1 MKRAQNDKIENF
13 NNCNKKP
20 KLENQI
26 TIVSNNKSCL
36 ENLTDEILFEIF
48 DYLDTYYI
56 YKGFYHLN
64 KRFKNIF
71 INSNISEAIN
81 ILPMSKLNFENY
93 YINIIL
99 PNRNRINLLRLTNPF
114 TLDAIFSPPSIILEF
129 IRLEILI
136 LDNIQSKNLS
146 KFFYCLRSLTK
157 FHSLTLSL
165 ADNIEFL
172 NDIFS
177 NILSLSKLKYCK
189 IIYQTKNDET
199 PFSPFLTIYDR
210 SPIEYLIIDGCFPF
224 DSLNNLLCCLPRLRH
239 LSMNSFRKS
248 SFRDLDEDLPLIELK
263 YLKYVSLKFN
273 YFICYNDFE
282 NLAKKF
288 FYHVQTLRL
297 TTTGDEEYLNAKRWK
312 KLILSSMPYLNI
324 FDINHDGSIR
334 NNNFTYHDI
343 INRFNSS
350 FWLENEWF
358 FTHRH
363 EWPERLDCGIFYSTN
378 QYRRQEYKFHWEFEN
393 QICPNIQETR
403 LNSVKHL
410 LICGKQ
416 VANNSVNYFPN
427 VTQLTIE
434 HYFKT
439 SSDNSISK
447 ILNRLI
453 PLKQLT
459 KLIIKSYDFPF
470 IVIVKLLHFTPKL
483 TTLKF
488 DSFVLDEMNMKLFE
502 QSKLFEYVSN
512 TNTIKNLEIRNDCL
526 FKQIQLIVNLLPK
539 LEYFKSGMNRKEIGN
554 IIRFLITKPNNKI
567 QNLFFICISETPKI
581 CLREINL
588 LIKLENLLN
597 DYFIKYINRDLYL
610 WW

>member
-1 MKRAQNDKIENF
+1 MKRAQNDKIQNF

-26 TIVSNNKSCL
+26 TIVNDNKSCL
-36 ENLTDEILFEIF
+36 ENLTDELLFEIF
-48 DYLDTYYI
+48 DYLDTYHI
-56 YKGFYHLN
+56 YKGFYYLN

-71 INSNISEAIN
+71 INSTIPEAIN
-81 ILPMSKLNFENY
+81 ILPMSKSNFENY

-177 NILSLSKLKYCK
+177 NVLSLSKLKYCK

-239 LSMNSFRKS
+239 LSMNSFRRS
-248 SFRDLDEDLPLIELK
+248 SSK
-263 YLKYVSLKFN
+263 SLKL
-273 YFICYNDFE
+273 D
-282 NLAKKF
+282 
-288 FYHVQTLRL
+288 LR
-297 TTTGDEEYLNAKRWK
+297 
-312 KLILSSMPYLNI
+312 
-324 FDINHDGSIR
+324 
-334 NNNFTYHDI
+334 
-343 INRFNSS
+343 
-350 FWLENEWF
+350 
-358 FTHRH
+358 
-363 EWPERLDCGIFYSTN
+363 
-378 QYRRQEYKFHWEFEN
+378 
-393 QICPNIQETR
+393 
-403 LNSVKHL
+403 
-410 LICGKQ
+410 
-416 VANNSVNYFPN
+416 
-427 VTQLTIE
+427 
-434 HYFKT
+434 
-439 SSDNSISK
+439 
-447 ILNRLI
+447 
-453 PLKQLT
+453 